1 VLLRDVRI
9 PPNTAHTVFQG
20 GRQVS
25 AAGIEHPYCELEI
38 ETVSEG
44 PQWAKAGTYQVRRQG
59 FALLKDPTTRV
70 PALVAGIDCSDPLFQ
85 ESLWLL
91 RAEIS
96 GNLHSLRCIRP
107 GYHCAIGPP
116 IELSQVSEVMGP
128 GVMGQSESQSPLPAG
143 SQR

>member
-1 VLLRDVRI
+1 MRDVRI
-9 PPNTAHTVFQG
+9 PPNSAHTVFQG
-20 GRQVS
+20 GRQVL

-38 ETVSEG
+38 ETVSEA
-44 PQWAKAGTYQVRRQG
+44 PQWAKAGTYGIKREG

-70 PALVAGIDCSDPLFQ
+70 PALVAGMSCSDPLFQ

-91 RAEIS
+91 RADRG

-107 GYHCAIGPP
+107 GFHCVIGPP

-128 GVMGQSESQSPLPAG
+128 GIVDLLAPSPRPIG
-143 SQR
+143 SRR